1 MEIRRIRGWM
11 ARFFGMLNRKRREH
25 EFAEELESHLAMHI
39 EDNLRAG
46 MSPDEARRQ
55 ALIKL
60 GGVAL
65 TQELHREQRGSPMLE
80 TLLQD
85 VRFGLRMLRK
95 NPGFSIIA
103 ILTLGLGI
111 GANTAMFSIVDAW
124 MLRPLPFKDSDRL
137 VIVLRNDLK
146 RPTEPAYALL
156 YRDFEAWKAQ
166 SRSFAS
172 LSGLFWRR
180 YLLTGGGEPEE
191 LDGMI
196 ATADLFTTLGVP
208 AQRGR
213 VFGPDDLTGPPVA
226 VISHRFW
233 QRRFGGS
240 DGAIGASLILNGV
253 SHQIVG
259 VAPPDFDLRML
270 EQPTGADVLTLLPTA
285 EPGYRPDGVGPLA
298 AVGRLNPG
306 VTLAMSQ
313 SELTIIERRSDS
325 RFPDSIKES
334 GPLVTGLQA
343 DNSRTVRLTLLYLSA
358 AVAFVLLIACTNL
371 ASLLLA
377 RTARRRQELAIRAAL
392 GSPRRRLL
400 SQLLTES
407 LLLTLIGAAGGLLL
421 AYAGVRIFVAINPM
435 DVLPSNTIAID
446 ARALGF
452 TLALTILTTALFG
465 LAPALRA
472 SRTDLNAV
480 LKSGS
485 RGASDGASGGS
496 SRRALN
502 AMVTAQMALTVV
514 LLIGAGLMIKT
525 LIRLRAEPLGF
536 RAENVT
542 LAKLTLPAEIA
553 AQAGQ
558 LNSLYD
564 RVLEKVAAIPGAQSA
579 AITSAWPLLGAPNTS
594 CVLDAIEGQDP
605 PPPDNAPRCGGSIVT
620 PDYFSTLSI
629 PLLQGR
635 VFSAHDHERAEQ
647 VVIIDELIAR
657 SAFPGQDPVG
667 RRIRTSKG
675 SPWRTI
681 IGVVGA
687 TRSTWP
693 RAFGWRDSPSLFLPH
708 RQSSSNA
715 FGPVAKSV
723 WIYIRATRQPGI
735 AEMRHAVSSV
745 DGNVAVAEFQPMRDV
760 VAKVTRQPLLR
771 TVMLGSFA
779 VLALLLAALGVYGV
793 MSQSVEQRMRE
804 IGIRMALGARP
815 RDALTM
821 VVGQGMTGALTG
833 VAGGLV
839 SSFALARLS
848 SSLLYGVSAT
858 DPATFVM
865 IPVLLTGVAILAA
878 SIPARKA
885 MKVDPIAA
893 LRDE

>member
-1 MEIRRIRGWM
+1 MQLTHLRQIRGWLV
-11 ARFFGMLNRKRREH
+11 RLFGVLNRGPRER

-46 MSPDEARRQ
+46 MSLEDARRV
-55 ALIKL
+55 ALVKL
-60 GGVAL
+60 GGVTL
-65 TQELHREQRGSPMLE
+65 TKELHRKQRGAPMLE
-80 TLLQD
+80 TMFQD
-85 VRFGLRMLRK
+85 LRYGARMLLK
-95 NPGFSIIA
+95 SPGFSLIA

-124 MLRPLPFKDSDRL
+124 LLRPLPFKDSDRL
-137 VIVLRNDLK
+137 VIMLRNDLK

-166 SRSFAS
+166 SLSFAS
-172 LSGLFWRR
+172 LSGMFWRR

-240 DGAIGASLILNGV
+240 DKAIGASLTLNGV
-253 SHQIVG
+253 SHQIIG
-259 VAPPDFDLRML
+259 VTPPDFDLRML
-270 EQPTGADVLTLLPTA
+270 EQPTGADVLTLLSTA
-285 EPGYRPDGVGPLA
+285 EPGYRPDGFGPLA

-306 VTLAMSQ
+306 VTLAMAQ
-313 SELTIIERRSDS
+313 SELTIIQRQIDAK
-325 RFPDSIKES
+325 FPDNLKES

-343 DNSRTVRLTLLYLSA
+343 DNSRTVRLTLLSLSA
-358 AVAFVLLIACTNL
+358 AVAFVLLIACANL
-371 ASLLLA
+371 AGLLLA
-377 RTARRRQELAIRAAL
+377 RAARRRQEMAIRAAL
-392 GSPRRRLL
+392 GSGRTRLL
-400 SQLLTES
+400 AQLLTES
-407 LLLTLIGAAGGLLL
+407 LLLALIGAAVGLLL
-421 AYAGVRIFVAINPM
+421 AYAGVRAFVAINPLG
-435 DVLPSNTIAID
+435 VLPSNTIAVD

-452 TLALTILTTALFG
+452 TLALTLLTTALFG
-465 LAPALRA
+465 LVPALRSSHA
-472 SRTDLNAV
+472 DLNAV

-485 RGASDGASGGS
+485 RGASDGAS

-525 LIRLRAEPLGF
+525 LLRLRAEPLGF

-542 LAKLTLPAEIA
+542 VAKLTLPAEVA
-553 AQAGQ
+553 AQANQ
-558 LNSLYD
+558 LNSFYD
-564 RVLEKVAAIPGAQSA
+564 RVMEKVAAIPGAQSA
-579 AITSAWPLLGAPNTS
+579 AITNAMPLLGAPNTS
-594 CVLDAIEGQDP
+594 CVLPAIEGQDQP
-605 PPPDNAPRCGGSIVT
+605 PPNNAPRCGGAIVT
-620 PDYFSTLSI
+620 QDYFSTLSI
-629 PLLQGR
+629 PLLRGR
-635 VFSAHDHERAEQ
+635 AFSTHDHERAEQ

-667 RRIRTSKG
+667 RRIRTSKD

-693 RAFGWRDSPSLFLPH
+693 RAFAWRDSPSFFIPH
-708 RQSSSNA
+708 HQPYGNA
-715 FGPVAKSV
+715 FGPGAKNV
-723 WIYIRATRQPGI
+723 WIYIRATRQLGI
-735 AEMRHAVSSV
+735 AELRRAVSSV
-745 DGNVAVAEFQPMRDV
+745 DGNVAVAEFQPMREV
-760 VAKVTRQPLLR
+760 VAKATRQPLLR

-779 VLALLLAALGVYGV
+779 VLTLLLAALGVYGV
-793 MSQSVEQRMRE
+793 LSQAVAQRTHE

-815 RDALTM
+815 RDALTLI
-821 VVGQGMTGALTG
+821 VRQGMTGALIG
-833 VAGGLV
+833 MAGGLAA
-839 SSFALARLS
+839 SFALARLS

-858 DPATFVM
+858 DPATFAL
-865 IPVLLTGVAILAA
+865 IPALLTGVAFLAA
-878 SIPARKA
+878 VIPACRSVKLNP
-885 MKVDPIAA
+885 MAA

>member
-1 MEIRRIRGWM
+1 MNVRQLRGWL
-11 ARFFGMLNRKRREH
+11 ARFFGLFIRKRRELD
-25 EFAEELESHLAMHI
+25 FAEELESHLAMHI

-46 MSPDEARRQ
+46 MSPEEARRR

-65 TQELHREQRGSPMLE
+65 TQELLREQRGVPMLE

-85 VRFGLRMLRK
+85 IRFGLRVLRK
-95 NPGFSIIA
+95 QPGFSLIA
-103 ILTLGLGI
+103 ILMLGLGI

-124 MLRPLPFKDSDRL
+124 LLRPLPFKDSDRL
-137 VIVLRNDLK
+137 VIMLRNDLK

-172 LSGLFWRR
+172 LSGMFWRR
-180 YLLTGGGEPEE
+180 YLLTGSGEPEE

-213 VFGPDDLTGPPVA
+213 VFGPDDLTGPPAA

-233 QRRFGGS
+233 QHRFGGS
-240 DGAIGASLILNGV
+240 DGAVGASLTLNGV
-253 SHQIVG
+253 PHQIIG
-259 VAPPDFDLRML
+259 VMPPDFDLRML

-285 EPGYRPDGVGPLA
+285 EPGYRPDGVAPLA
-298 AVGRLNPG
+298 AIGRLKPG
-306 VTLAMSQ
+306 VTLAAAQ
-313 SELTIIERRSDS
+313 SELTIIQRQSDAKY
-325 RFPDSIKES
+325 PDNIKDS

-343 DNSRTVRLTLLYLSA
+343 DNSRTVRLTLLSLSA

-371 ASLLLA
+371 AGLLLA
-377 RTARRRQELAIRAAL
+377 RTARRQQELAIRAAL
-392 GSPRRRLL
+392 GSGRRRLL
-400 SQLLTES
+400 AQLLTES
-407 LLLTLIGAAGGLLL
+407 LLLTLIGAAVGLLL
-421 AYAGVRIFVAINPM
+421 AYAGVRLFVAINPM
-435 DVLPSNTIAID
+435 GVLPSNSIAID

-452 TLALTILTTALFG
+452 TLALSLLTTALFG
-465 LAPALRA
+465 LMPALRA

-485 RGASDGASGGS
+485 RGASDGAS

-525 LIRLRAEPLGF
+525 LIRLRTEPLGF
-536 RAENVT
+536 RAENVSV
-542 LAKLTLPAEIA
+542 AKLTLPAVVA
-553 AQAGQ
+553 SQVNQ
-558 LNSLYD
+558 RNSIYD
-564 RVLEKVAAIPGAQSA
+564 RVLEKVAAMPGVQSA
-579 AITSAWPLLGAPNTS
+579 AISNTPLLLGWPNTS
-594 CVLDAIEGQDP
+594 CVLDTIEGQEQP
-605 PPPDNAPRCGGSIVT
+605 PPENAPRCGGTIVT

-629 PLLQGR
+629 PLLRGR
-635 VFSAHDHERAEQ
+635 AFSEHDHEHTEQ

-667 RRIRTSKG
+667 RRIRTSKN

-681 IGVVGA
+681 IGIVRS
-687 TRSTWP
+687 TRSTW
-693 RAFGWRDSPSLFLPH
+693 RDITAWRDSPRLFIPH
-708 RQSSSNA
+708 RQSSGKV
-715 FGPVAKSV
+715 FGQVDKSA
-723 WIYIRATRQPGI
+723 WIYIRGTRHPAI
-735 AEMRHAVSSV
+735 AELRQAVSSM
-745 DGNVAVAEFQPMRDV
+745 DGNIAVAEFQPMREV
-760 VAKVTRQPLLR
+760 VAKATRQPLLR
-771 TVMLGSFA
+771 TVLAGGFA

-793 MSQSVEQRMRE
+793 VSQSVVQRTRE

-815 RDALTM
+815 RDVLTM

-839 SSFALARLS
+839 ASFALTRLS

-865 IPVLLTGVAILAA
+865 IPVMLTGVAILAA
-878 SIPARKA
+878 FIPARKA

>member
-1 MEIRRIRGWM
+1 MDMRIEENIRR
-11 ARFFGMLNRKRREH
+11 
-25 EFAEELESHLAMHI
+25 
-39 EDNLRAG
+39 G
-46 MSPDEARRQ
+46 MSPDEARRD
-55 ALIKL
+55 AERRF
-60 GGVAL
+60 GNL
-65 TQELHREQRGSPMLE
+65 TLVKEQGY
-80 TLLQD
+80 D
-85 VRFGLRMLRK
+85 VRGGRWFETVWQDLCYSVRMLRK
-95 NPGFSIIA
+95 NPGFSLIA

-124 MLRPLPFKDSDRL
+124 LLRPLPFKDSDQL

-166 SRSFAS
+166 SRSFSS
-172 LSGLFWRR
+172 LSGMFWRQ

-196 ATADLFTTLGVP
+196 ATADLFTTLGIP

-213 VFGPDDLTGPPVA
+213 FFGSDDLTGPPVA

-240 DGAIGASLILNGV
+240 DGAIGASLTLNGF
-253 SHQIVG
+253 SHQIIG
-259 VAPPDFDLRML
+259 VMPPDFDLRML

-298 AVGRLNPG
+298 AIGRLNPG
-306 VTLAMSQ
+306 VTLAAAQ
-313 SELTIIERRSDS
+313 TELTIILRRIDAKYQ
-325 RFPDSIKES
+325 DNIKES

-343 DNSRTVRLTLLYLSA
+343 DNVRTVRLTLLSLSA
-358 AVAFVLLIACTNL
+358 AVALVLLIACTNL
-371 ASLLLA
+371 AGLLLA
-377 RTARRRQELAIRAAL
+377 RTARRQQEMAIRAAL
-392 GSPRRRLL
+392 GSGRRRLL
-400 SQLLTES
+400 AQLLTES
-407 LLLTLIGAAGGLLL
+407 LLLTLIGAAVGLML
-421 AYAGVRIFVAINPM
+421 AYPGVRLFVAINPM
-435 DVLPSNTIAID
+435 GVLPSNTIAID
-446 ARALGF
+446 ARTLG
-452 TLALTILTTALFG
+452 LMLWLTPLTTALFG
-465 LAPALRA
+465 LVPALRA
-472 SRTDLNAV
+472 SRADLNAV

-485 RGASDGASGGS
+485 RGASDGAST
-496 SRRALN
+496 RRALN
-502 AMVTAQMALTVV
+502 AVVTAQTALTVV
-514 LLIGAGLMIKT
+514 LLIWAGLMIKT
-525 LIRLRAEPLGF
+525 LLSLRAEPLGF

-553 AQAGQ
+553 LQASQ
-558 LNSLYD
+558 LNSFYD

-594 CVLDAIEGQDP
+594 CVLPAIEGQDQ
-605 PPPDNAPRCGGSIVT
+605 PPPDNAPRCGGSVVT
-620 PDYFSTLSI
+620 PAYFSTLSI
-629 PLLQGR
+629 PLLRGR
-635 VFSAHDHERAEQ
+635 AFSEHDHERAEK

-657 SAFPGQDPVG
+657 GAFPGQDPVG
-667 RRIRTSKG
+667 RRIRTSKD

-693 RAFGWRDSPSLFLPH
+693 RAFAWRDSPSFFLPH
-708 RQSSSNA
+708 RQSPGNA

-723 WIYIRATRQPGI
+723 WIYLRATRQPGI
-735 AEMRHAVSSV
+735 AELRQAVSSV
-745 DGNVAVAEFQPMRDV
+745 DGNVAVAEFQPMREV

-771 TVMLGSFA
+771 TVLAGSFA

-793 MSQSVEQRMRE
+793 VSQSVVKRTRE

-815 RDALTM
+815 RDVLTM
-821 VVGQGMTGALTG
+821 VVRQGMTGALTG

-839 SSFALARLS
+839 ASFALARLS

-865 IPVLLTGVAILAA
+865 IPVLLTGVAILATF
-878 SIPARKA
+878 IPARKA
-885 MKVDPIAA
+885 MMVDPIAA

>member
-1 MEIRRIRGWM
+1 
-11 ARFFGMLNRKRREH
+11 
-25 EFAEELESHLAMHI
+25 
-39 EDNLRAG
+39 
-46 MSPDEARRQ
+46 
-55 ALIKL
+55 
-60 GGVAL
+60 
-65 TQELHREQRGSPMLE
+65 MLE

-95 NPGFSIIA
+95 NPGFSLIA

-124 MLRPLPFKDSDRL
+124 LLRPLPFKDSDRL
-137 VIVLRNDLK
+137 VIMLRNDLK

-172 LSGLFWRR
+172 LSGMFWRR

-213 VFGPDDLTGPPVA
+213 VFGPDDLTGPSVA

-240 DGAIGASLILNGV
+240 DGAIGAPLTLNGV
-253 SHQIVG
+253 SHQIIG
-259 VAPPDFDLRML
+259 VTPPNFDLRML
-270 EQPTGADVLTLLPTA
+270 EQATGADVLTLLPTA
-285 EPGYRPDGVGPLA
+285 EPGYRPDGFGPLA

-306 VTLAMSQ
+306 VTLAMAQ
-313 SELTIIERRSDS
+313 SELKIIEEQSDA
-325 RFPDSIKES
+325 RFPNAIPES
-334 GPLVTGLQA
+334 GPLVIGLQA
-343 DNSRTVRLTLLYLSA
+343 DNARTVRLTLLSLSA

-371 ASLLLA
+371 AGLLLA

-392 GSPRRRLL
+392 GSGRRRLL
-400 SQLLTES
+400 AQLLTES
-407 LLLTLIGAAGGLLL
+407 LLLTLIGAAAGLPL
-421 AYAGVRIFVAINPM
+421 AYAGVRLFVAINPM
-435 DVLPSNTIAID
+435 GVLPSNTIAVD

-452 TLALTILTTALFG
+452 TLALTLLTTALFG

-472 SRTDLNAV
+472 SRADLNVV

-485 RGASDGASGGS
+485 RGASGGASGVAS

-502 AMVTAQMALTVV
+502 TMITAQMALTVV

-542 LAKLTLPAEIA
+542 LAKLTLPAEVA
-553 AQAGQ
+553 SQASQ
-558 LNSLYD
+558 LNSFYD

-579 AITSAWPLLGAPNTS
+579 AITNAWPLLGAPNTS
-594 CVLDAIEGQDP
+594 CVLDAIEGQDQ
-605 PPPDNAPRCGGSIVT
+605 PPPDNAPRCDGSIVT
-620 PDYFSTLSI
+620 PEYFSTLSV
-629 PLLQGR
+629 PLLRGR
-635 VFSAHDHERAEQ
+635 AFSARDHERAEQ

-657 SAFPGQDPVG
+657 GAFPGQDPVG
-667 RRIRTSKG
+667 RRIRTSKNT
-675 SPWRTI
+675 PWRTI

-693 RAFGWRDSPSLFLPH
+693 RAFGWLDSPSFFLPH
-708 RQSSSNA
+708 RQSSGNA

-723 WIYIRATRQPGI
+723 WIYLRATRQPGI
-735 AEMRHAVSSV
+735 AELRQAVSSV
-745 DGNVAVAEFQPMRDV
+745 DGNVAIAEFQLMREV
-760 VAKVTRQPLLR
+760 VAKVTLQPLLR
-771 TVMLGSFA
+771 TVLAGSFA

-793 MSQSVEQRMRE
+793 VSQSIAQRTRE

-815 RDALTM
+815 RDVLTM
-821 VVGQGMTGALTG
+821 VVRQGMTGALTG

-839 SSFALARLS
+839 ASFALARLS

-878 SIPARKA
+878 FIPARKA
-885 MKVDPIAA
+885 MKVDPITA